1 MTTTHLLLAASAS
14 TNLVTGFL
22 AYIICTQKNK
32 EAIEAKKRAFVY
44 RNELKNILGLE
55 TINHIDLR
63 NQL

>member
-1 MTTTHLLLAASAS
+1 MTINLILILCASINFATS
-14 TNLVTGFL
+14 FL